1 MKSKRLGPGLLIA
14 AAFIGPGTVTTA
26 CIAGGEFG
34 LSLLWVIVI
43 VTLATILLQE
53 MAARLGV
60 LTGQGLGENLRRQ
73 FSSPAVRW
81 AIAALIAI
89 AIGFGNAAYQT
100 GNLIG
105 AALGLEA
112 MLPIGLTT
120 WVLCIAA
127 IASLLLASG
136 SYRMI
141 ENGLIGLVA
150 LLGLTF
156 LLAAVVSLWHR
167 PIAWSDTLPNIPSG
181 SLVTILALLGTTIVP
196 YNLFLHAS
204 AAGHRWSKHRPR
216 GEGIRLA
223 RRDTIISLSIG
234 GMITAAILVTAATMQ
249 GSPPEKVADMAA
261 SLQGALGSSLAYGL
275 FFAGLAAAGLTSAV
289 TAPLAAA
296 YAISGAMGWSTD
308 EKQWSFRAI
317 WITIMAFGT
326 LLAVT
331 LGHQPLQTLLVAQ
344 AANALVLPV
353 IVAFLLMACNA
364 KLLGQYRNAT
374 WLNVCGGVVLLVVTG
389 LSLWKL
395 YEAAAG

>member
-26 CIAGGEFG
+26 CIAGAQFG
-34 LSLLWVIVI
+34 LSLLWVVVA
-43 VTLATILLQE
+43 VTLAVVLLQE

-73 FSSPAVRW
+73 FSAGGIRW
-81 AIAALIAI
+81 AIAALIAV

-105 AALGLEA
+105 AGLGLEA
-112 MLPIGLTT
+112 LLPMGQTL
-120 WVLCIAA
+120 WVLCIAGV
-127 IASLLLASG
+127 ASLLLASG
-136 SYRMI
+136 SYRVI
-141 ENGLIGLVA
+141 ETGLIGLVA
-150 LLGLTF
+150 VLGLNF
-156 LLAAVVSLWHR
+156 LLAAVVSVWHH
-167 PIAWSDTLPNIPSG
+167 PIAWSGTLPNIPSG

-216 GEGIRLA
+216 GDGIRLA

-234 GMITAAILVTAATMQ
+234 GLITAAILITAATMQ
-249 GSPPEKVADMAA
+249 GGAPENVADMAA
-261 SLQGALGSSLAYGL
+261 SLQGTLGNSLSYGL
-275 FFAGLAAAGLTSAV
+275 FAIGLAAAGLTSAV

-317 WITIMAFGT
+317 WIVIMVFGT
-326 LLAVT
+326 TLAVT
-331 LGHQPLQTLLVAQ
+331 LGSQPLQTLLVAQ
-344 AANALVLPV
+344 AANAIVLPV
-353 IVAFLLMACNA
+353 IAAFLLMACNA
-364 KLLGQYRNAT
+364 KLLGQYRNAR
-374 WLNVCGGVVLLVVTG
+374 WLNVCGGLVLVAVTG

-395 YEAAAG
+395 YSLVAP